1 MHMGEKER
9 EAEEEKGCTH
19 AVWRVVG
26 ERKSLR
32 TREREGEG
40 EKECTHV
47 VQRVVG
53 KRKSL
58 RTWEREGEGEK
69 EKERTHAVGRGKECV
84 HTGEREQESTWF
96 LLLHV
101 FFPLGLLYAN
111 WAQPGVLFYLKS
123 SLWSSDI
130 SLTFLCSIFVD
141 FSLPFLLATSILDSF
156 SLF

>member
-69 EKERTHAVGRGKECV
+69 EKERTHAVGR
-84 HTGEREQESTWF
+84 ERE
-96 LLLHV
+96 
-101 FFPLGLLYAN
+101 
-111 WAQPGVLFYLKS
+111 S
-123 SLWSSDI
+123 SLAPLFMFFSCPWACPMQIGLSQECCST
-130 SLTFLCSIFVD
+130 SL
-141 FSLPFLLATSILDSF
+141 
-156 SLF
+156 

>member
-69 EKERTHAVGRGKECV
+69 EKERRHA
-84 HTGEREQESTWF
+84 GERECALAKRRMFFLSFYVFPSPGACRMQTGPARSSVCST
-96 LLLHV
+96 
-101 FFPLGLLYAN
+101 
-111 WAQPGVLFYLKS
+111 
-123 SLWSSDI
+123 
-130 SLTFLCSIFVD
+130 
-141 FSLPFLLATSILDSF
+141 
-156 SLF
+156 